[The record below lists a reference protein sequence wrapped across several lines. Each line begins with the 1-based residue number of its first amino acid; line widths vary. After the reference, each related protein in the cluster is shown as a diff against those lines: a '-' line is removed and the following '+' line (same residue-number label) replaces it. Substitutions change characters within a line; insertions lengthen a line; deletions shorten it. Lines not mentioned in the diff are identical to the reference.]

1 MKNRTNQRGQVL
13 VYFGIFSLAIFALGA
28 VAVDAGRHVFVGR
41 EAQAVA
47 DATALAGAT
56 ALARGGDAVSGATS
70 FAPQDSV
77 DGRAATIGSGD
88 VQVGSWSGSTFA
100 VGGLSPN
107 AVKTTPSFTINNI
120 FGLWSPTSTTHREAI
135 AAFQAAPPLPIVLCG
150 TDPNT
155 GGPKDWNAVSSVTIK
170 FSTSNGGT
178 DANTAAWAAYSNPQ
192 LTAQSQGFGPA
203 VQGYL
208 PPSCGGPTPSWVP
221 TPQTVG
227 QSIPI
232 SNGSMTNLCHGLLPP
247 SVGGSCNI
255 EGQTF
260 LFPIVDAICYQP
272 LNGSPKITG
281 FVPIKIDTLPTD
293 CTSGWS
299 LTGHV
304 VDSCATAPS
313 ATTCPSAGLVK

>member
-1 MKNRTNQRGQVL
+1 I
-13 VYFGIFSLAIFALGA
+13 Y
-28 VAVDAGRHVFVGR
+28 
-41 EAQAVA
+41 
-47 DATALAGAT
+47 
-56 ALARGGDAVSGATS
+56 
-70 FAPQDSV
+70 
-77 DGRAATIGSGD
+77 
-88 VQVGSWSGSTFA
+88 
-100 VGGLSPN
+100 
-107 AVKTTPSFTINNI
+107 
-120 FGLWSPTSTTHREAI
+120 REAI

-170 FSTSNGGT
+170 FTTSNGGT

-313 ATTCPSAGLVK
+313 ATTCPSAGLVQ

>member
-13 VYFGIFSLAIFALGA
+13 VYFGIFSLAIFALAA

-70 FAPQDSV
+70 FAPQNSV

-120 FGLWSPTSTTHREAI
+120 FGLWSPTSTIYREAI

-170 FSTSNGGT
+170 FTTSNGGT

-281 FVPIKIDTLPTD
+281 FVPIKIDALPRD
-293 CTSGWS
+293 CTSGWA